1 MHCLLAAYI
10 AKYPRSSCHQ
20 LRLATCR
27 GMNTVKP
34 IKFATFRLE
43 RHWQFSG
50 DVGVGFRAYMW
61 ENKCACYGKTVE
73 DFHRCSRAAAGPLPG
88 SFRIAGSSP
97 ANKQSC
103 TRLQS
108 FLGRGI
114 YEQLRA
120 LDFSPNSARSVSF
133 STSSFSHW
141 SPASGEIRT
150 LIFVKAL

>member
-108 FLGRGI
+108 FWGVAFTNNCALWILVQTLLVLSLSQHLPFHTGAQPLGR
-114 YEQLRA
+114 
-120 LDFSPNSARSVSF
+120 
-133 STSSFSHW
+133 
-141 SPASGEIRT
+141 SGH
-150 LIFVKAL
+150 